1 LLTQLAERDRELK
14 SLRTKQLDVERENSD
29 LQRTLAATKNALD
42 ELQKDSLVLKSE
54 CKKDQK
60 EKKGV

>member
-1 LLTQLAERDRELK
+1 MLTQLAERDRELK